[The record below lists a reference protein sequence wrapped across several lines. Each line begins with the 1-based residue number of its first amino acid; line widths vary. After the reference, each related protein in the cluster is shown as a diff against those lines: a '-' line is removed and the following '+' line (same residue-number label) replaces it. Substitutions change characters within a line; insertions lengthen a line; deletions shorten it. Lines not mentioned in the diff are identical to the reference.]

1 MAIYLF
7 YGEETYL
14 LETRVKKIKK
24 EYQQLIL
31 GINFIQIDD
40 TNAEELIADL
50 ETPAFGF
57 DKKLIIAKNT
67 GLFKKEKKT
76 TKTDSK
82 KKKVDDTKLPLN
94 EKIAKYIQENSEEL
108 KDIVDLVFVEQE
120 VDKNALY
127 QAIEKVGEVKEFA
140 LLKLPD
146 LIANI
151 KKIAV
156 AYKVNIYDATAKY
169 LVECCGTSMQDLI
182 NELRKLIEYKGE
194 NSNITKQDIDLL
206 CTKQIQ
212 AVIFD
217 LTDNLGKKETSKA
230 LEVYNGLISNKEPIQ
245 KILITLYN
253 HFKKLYIIKI
263 AEKYNE
269 DVATAMNLKPNQLF
283 LVSKYKTQARYFE
296 TQELREVLEALID
309 LDANYKIGLI
319 SLEIGLEAIL
329 CRYCSK

>member
-40 TNAEELIADL
+40 TNAEGLIADL

-156 AYKVNIYDATAKY
+156 AYKVNIDDATAKY

>member
-40 TNAEELIADL
+40 TNVEELIADL

-67 GLFKKEKKT
+67 GIFKKEKKT
-76 TKTDSK
+76 TKSDSK
-82 KKKVDDTKLPLN
+82 KKKVDDIKLPLN
-94 EKIAKYIQENSEEL
+94 EKIAKYIQGNLEEL
-108 KDIVDLVFVEQE
+108 KNTVDLVFVEQE

-127 QAIEKVGEVKEFA
+127 QTIEKVGEVKEFA

-151 KKIAV
+151 KKITE
-156 AYKVNIYDATAKY
+156 AYKVNIDDATAKY

-230 LEVYNGLISNKEPIQ
+230 LEVYKGLISKKEPIQ